1 MAKIKKGDQVI
12 VIAGKEKGKQG
23 TVLSVSEDR
32 VKVEGLNLVK
42 KHQKPNRVTGA
53 EGGIVTQKV
62 EASLHISNVAILNAT
77 TQKAD
82 RVGYQ
87 VIDGVKTRVYKSTGE
102 SVAVAK

>member
-1 MAKIKKGDQVI
+1 MAKIKKGDQIV

-23 TVLSVSEDR
+23 SVLSVTGDR
-32 VKVEGLNLVK
+32 VKVEGLNMVK
-42 KHQKPNRVTGA
+42 KHKKANQTTGA
-53 EGGIVTQKV
+53 EGGIVAQ
-62 EASLHISNVAILNAT
+62 EAALHISNVAIFNAA

-87 VIDGVKTRVYKSTGE
+87 IDDNGVKTRVFKSNGE

>member
-42 KHQKPNRVTGA
+42 KHQKP
-53 EGGIVTQKV
+53 
-62 EASLHISNVAILNAT
+62 VARFF
-77 TQKAD
+77 Q
-82 RVGYQ
+82 
-87 VIDGVKTRVYKSTGE
+87 
-102 SVAVAK
+102 

>member
-23 TVLSVSEDR
+23 TVLSVTGDR
-32 VKVEGLNLVK
+32 IKIEGLNMVK
-42 KHQKPNRVTGA
+42 KHKKANQATGA
-53 EGGIVTQKV
+53 EGGIIAQ
-62 EASLHISNVAILNAT
+62 EAALHISNVAIFNAT

-82 RVGYQ
+82 RIGYQ
-87 VIDGVKTRVYKSTGE
+87 IDDSGVKTRVYKSNGE